1 MNKKKILIISSIF
14 LAILICLCGIF
25 VPEKK
30 EVKESLQTIQNVV
43 NNEIATYDLSE
54 EEIEQLPSTEIV
66 EQTEEEENALE
77 QEVED
82 EGFELQGE
90 IAYNGASEYPAI
102 SLGKYTGLTYYSQID
117 SRWRYLPY
125 TSTNNSSQTIGSSG
139 CGPTSASMIVT
150 AIKGTIT
157 PPEMSDL
164 FVRYGF
170 RSANNGTY
178 WSAFRWVAD
187 VFNINYSETIYLNEA
202 VEKLNNN
209 HYIIASCGNGLFTT
223 GGHFIVL
230 TGVENGM
237 IKVYDPYLYAGKFDT
252 ATRRGKAIVNGNTV
266 YVSIDNF
273 RNYANYNRFF
283 CFKYEGQKQENNT
296 KPVVT
301 SSYQRYVKVNTSLNV
316 RNMPNGK
323 IIGSLKNGNQVTVY
337 NTSGNWSYIGNNRWV
352 CSDYLVSTMP
362 KSIVNIPYTVGQ
374 RRKTKACYLYSN
386 SNLTGT
392 RYTYRANTTITIL
405 KNISSNVDYVRV
417 NYNGRKA
424 YINKKNYK

>member
-1 MNKKKILIISSIF
+1 M
-14 LAILICLCGIF
+14 LACLICLCSF
-25 VPEKK
+25 LLPNKK
-30 EVKESLQTIQNVV
+30 EVRNSLQTIQNTV
-43 NNEIATYDLSE
+43 NNEIVTYDMTAEEVANLPTTEILEQSE
-54 EEIEQLPSTEIV
+54 EEEKT
-66 EQTEEEENALE
+66 LE

-82 EGFELQGE
+82 ERFELQGE
-90 IAYNGASEYPAI
+90 IAYNGASEYPAVQ
-102 SLGKYTGLTYYSQID
+102 LGKYTGLTYYSQID
-117 SRWRYLPY
+117 SRWRNLQY
-125 TSTNNSSQTIGSSG
+125 TSNNNASQTIGSSG
-139 CGPTSASMIVT
+139 CGPTSAAMIVT

-164 FVRYGF
+164 FVKYGF

-178 WSAFRWVAD
+178 WSAFRWTAD
-187 VFNINYSETIYLNEA
+187 VFDINYSETIYLNDA
-202 VEKLNNN
+202 VDKLNNN
-209 HYIIASCGNGLFTT
+209 HYVIASCGNGLFTT

-230 TGVENGM
+230 TGVENGL

-252 ATRRGKAIVNGNTV
+252 ATRRGKVTVNGNTV
-266 YVSIDNF
+266 YVPIENF
-273 RNYANYNRFF
+273 RNYANYSKFF

-374 RRKTKACYLYSN
+374 RKKTKACYMYSN
-386 SNLTGT
+386 SNLTGIK
-392 RYTYRANTTITIL
+392 YTYKANTTVTVL
-405 KNISSNVDYVRV
+405 QNVNASVDKIRV
-417 NYNGRKA
+417 NATGRVA
-424 YINKKNYK
+424 YINKNNYK

>member
-1 MNKKKILIISSIF
+1 MNKKKILITTSFLLSFIITLCIIF
-14 LAILICLCGIF
+14 I
-25 VPEKK
+25 PEKK
-30 EVKESLQTIQNVV
+30 EVKESLQIIQNTV
-43 NNEIATYDLSE
+43 NNEISTYDMTAE
-54 EEIEQLPSTEIV
+54 EVAELPTTEIL
-66 EQTEEEENALE
+66 EQSEEEENALE

-82 EGFELQGE
+82 EGFELQGK
-90 IAYNGASEYPAI
+90 IAYNGASEYPTVP
-102 SLGKYTGLTYYSQID
+102 LGKYTGLTYYSQID
-117 SRWRYLPY
+117 NRWRYLPY
-125 TSTNNSSQTIGSSG
+125 TSTNNASQTIGSSG
-139 CGPTSASMIVT
+139 CGSTSAAMIVT

-157 PPEMSDL
+157 PPDMSAL
-164 FVRYGF
+164 FVKCGF

-187 VFNINYSETIYLNEA
+187 VFNIDYSETIYLNEA

-316 RNMPNGK
+316 RYLPNGK
-323 IIGSLKNGNQVTVY
+323 IVGSLYNGNQVTVY
-337 NTSGNWSYIGNNRWV
+337 ETSGNWSRIGTNRWV
-352 CSDYLVSTMP
+352 SSTYLVSSNP
-362 KSIVNIPYTVGQ
+362 KTTIPNTVGQ

-392 RYTYRANTTITIL
+392 RYTYRANTTLTIL
-405 KNISSNVDYVRV
+405 KNMSVNVDYVRV
-417 NYNGRKA
+417 NATGRKA
-424 YINKKNYK
+424 YINKNNYR